1 MTLASERSIRLG
13 GRRVPVVL
21 PSRRDARLHTA
32 AVIISLHVI
41 GITTLGFAVSV
52 PQIATAMI
60 TAGLIDFAFTL
71 RRTGKLVWPASGLLT
86 GSGVGL
92 ILRLTDMTAGRYWTW
107 QGWYWFAL
115 VAGVSILTKF
125 VIKFRGS
132 HVFNPSNIGLVV
144 AFLVL
149 GSGLVEPLDFWWA
162 PLGPWMILAYLVI
175 VGGGVLIT
183 RRLALLEMAAAF
195 WLFLAV
201 GLGVLAFSGH
211 CMTATWSPTPVC
223 DARFW
228 TVLVMS
234 PEILIFALFMITDP
248 RTIPERRGAR
258 LVFASTLAALA
269 TILIAP
275 QTVEFG
281 AKVGLLGS
289 LALWSPLRPVF
300 DRLFPSSRPGE
311 SLTRK
316 LVVNLA
322 GSRSSAGRVFG
333 RGVVT
338 GGAAVILAASI
349 VAAGSPARSSVAL
362 ATAPADAGAAIV
374 GVDATTLPIVDVDT
388 SVQGLDA
395 RLDGEALAVT
405 LAENLATEAE
415 AMRTADGALLGAVD
429 GAGRL
434 AEMQAR
440 LDEALATGRRSAET
454 YVFNQLGLSVYET
467 GDQSAALAFD
477 GRGIVTEVVYDHNG
491 DETDRSERPFDSL
504 FVLSQV
510 AGDRW
515 LLVEVGSQG

>member
-1 MTLASERSIRLG
+1 MTLAPERSIRLG

-71 RRTGKLVWPASGLLT
+71 RRTGKIVWPASGLLT

-107 QGWYWFAL
+107 EGWYWFAL

-132 HVFNPSNIGLVV
+132 HVFNPSNIGLVM

-183 RRLALLEMAAAF
+183 RRLALFEMAASF

-201 GLGVLAFSGH
+201 GLGILSLSGH

-228 TVLVMS
+228 TVLVTS

-258 LVFASTLAALA
+258 LVFAATLAALA

-289 LALWSPLRPVF
+289 LALWSPLRPIF
-300 DRLFPSSRPGE
+300 DRLSPSSRPGE
-311 SLTRK
+311 SLTRR
-316 LVVNLA
+316 LIVSLA
-322 GSRSSAGRVFG
+322 GSRASAGRVFG
-333 RGVVT
+333 RGVVL
-338 GGAAVILAASI
+338 GGTAVILAVSI
-349 VAAGSPARSSVAL
+349 VAAGAPARSSAAL
-362 ATAPADAGAAIV
+362 ATAPADAGAAI
-374 GVDATTLPIVDVDT
+374 
-388 SVQGLDA
+388 
-395 RLDGEALAVT
+395 
-405 LAENLATEAE
+405 
-415 AMRTADGALLGAVD
+415 
-429 GAGRL
+429 
-434 AEMQAR
+434 
-440 LDEALATGRRSAET
+440 
-454 YVFNQLGLSVYET
+454 
-467 GDQSAALAFD
+467 
-477 GRGIVTEVVYDHNG
+477 
-491 DETDRSERPFDSL
+491 
-504 FVLSQV
+504 
-510 AGDRW
+510 
-515 LLVEVGSQG
+515 